1 MMERT
6 HKEER
11 GCNMTHRTD
20 TEILKDLV
28 EAVRTHNALRDE
40 EWDFEESHGDRY
52 MWNAEEMAAH
62 DELLDEIRESTEKVR
77 SLMVEATGDE
87 TITF

>member
-1 MMERT
+1 
-6 HKEER
+6 
-11 GCNMTHRTD
+11 MTHRTD